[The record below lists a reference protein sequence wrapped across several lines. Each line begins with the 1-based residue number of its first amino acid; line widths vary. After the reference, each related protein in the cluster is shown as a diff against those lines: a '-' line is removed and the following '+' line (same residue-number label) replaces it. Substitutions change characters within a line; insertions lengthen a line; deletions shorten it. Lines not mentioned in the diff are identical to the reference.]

1 MKIYISGY
9 SDDIVDIESDNPEL
23 VDEFGAYEKPGWIKI
38 FRADNEGLM
47 VFAQYTPEGT
57 PDGTW
62 VIGVT
67 LLLSLIHICIERTAC
82 KGPGSED
89 NWIRKVG
96 CRFYNREMCIRDRYL
111 H

>member
-47 VFAQYTPEGT
+47 VFAQYAPEGT

-67 LLLSLIHICIERTAC
+67 LLC
-82 KGPGSED
+82 ED
-89 NWIRKVG
+89 NPLPNWPIAYKTGENGYSPVLVIDAPDDVVLQYENHEGR
-96 CRFYNREMCIRDRYL
+96 
-111 H
+111 

>member
-9 SDDIVDIESDNPEL
+9 SDDIVDIESDNAEM

-38 FRADNEGLM
+38 FRGDNEGLM
-47 VFAQYTPEGT
+47 VFAQYAPEGT

-67 LLLSLIHICIERTAC
+67 LLC
-82 KGPGSED
+82 ED
-89 NWIRKVG
+89 NPLPNWPITYKTGENGYSPVLVVDAPDDVILQYENDEGR
-96 CRFYNREMCIRDRYL
+96 
-111 H
+111 